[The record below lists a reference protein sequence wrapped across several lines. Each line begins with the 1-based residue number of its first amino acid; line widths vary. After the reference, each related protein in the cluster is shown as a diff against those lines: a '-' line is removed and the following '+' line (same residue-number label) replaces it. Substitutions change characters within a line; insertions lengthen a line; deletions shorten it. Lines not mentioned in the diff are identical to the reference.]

1 MTMVRPDPTEFE
13 GRRIL
18 VTAGTKG
25 AGKATVRRFLAGGAR
40 VVTAARAAPDG
51 LDGVEFV
58 QADLTTPEGCETL
71 ADAAMERL
79 GGIDVLVHVV
89 GGSSAP
95 SGGFAALTEEH
106 WRAEL
111 DLNLM
116 PAVRLDQLLI
126 PQMLERRSGAVV
138 HVSSI
143 QGRLPLP
150 ESTTAY
156 AAAKAALTTYS
167 KALSKEVGPKGV
179 RVNVV
184 SPGWIM
190 TEASG
195 RLLERIAEGSGGT
208 IEDARQIVLAGLGG
222 ISLGRPA
229 EPEEVAELI
238 AFLVSQR
245 ASAIHGGDFVID
257 GGTIPTV

>member
-1 MTMVRPDPTEFE
+1 MASGPDPSEFK
-13 GRRIL
+13 GQRVL

-25 AGKATVRRFLAGGAR
+25 TGRATVLRFLAGGAQ
-40 VVTAARAAPDG
+40 VITAARSRPDEPTG
-51 LDGVEFV
+51 AEFIK
-58 QADLTTPEGCETL
+58 ADLTTPEGAAAL
-71 ADAAMERL
+71 AEAALSRF
-79 GGIDVLVHVV
+79 GGIDALVHVV

-95 SGGFAALTEEH
+95 SGGFAALTEDH

-111 DLNLM
+111 DINLM
-116 PAVRLDQLLI
+116 PAVRLDRLLV
-126 PQMLERRSGAVV
+126 PQMIERGSGVIV
-138 HVSSI
+138 HLASI

-150 ESTTAY
+150 DSTTAY

-195 RLLERIAEGSGGT
+195 SLLERIAEGSGGT
-208 IEDARQIVLAGLGG
+208 IEDARQSVLASLGG
-222 ISLGRPA
+222 IPLGRPA
-229 EPEEVAELI
+229 DPQEVAELI
-238 AFLVSQR
+238 AFLASDR
-245 ASAIHGGDFVID
+245 ATAIHGGNFVID
-257 GGTIPTV
+257 GGTMPSI

>member
-1 MTMVRPDPTEFE
+1 MAGPDPTEFE
-13 GRRIL
+13 GRRVL
-18 VTAGTKG
+18 ATAGTKG
-25 AGKATVRRFLAGGAR
+25 AGRTTVQRFLAGGAR
-40 VVTAARAAPDG
+40 VITAARALPDSPG
-51 LDGVEFV
+51 AAEFV
-58 QADLTTPEGCETL
+58 QADLTTPDGCETL
-71 ADAAMERL
+71 AEAALSRL
-79 GGIDVLVHVV
+79 GGVDVLVHVV
-89 GGSSAP
+89 GGSSSPA
-95 SGGFAALTEEH
+95 GGFAALTDDH
-106 WRAEL
+106 WRAEI

-116 PAVRLDQLLI
+116 PAVRLDRLLVPHMI
-126 PQMLERRSGAVV
+126 ERGSGAVV

-167 KALSKEVGPKGV
+167 KALSKEIGPKGV

-190 TEASG
+190 TEASR
-195 RLLERIAEGSGGT
+195 RLLQRIAEGAGGT
-208 IEDARQIVLAGLGG
+208 IEDARQSVLAGLGG
-222 ISLGRPA
+222 IPLGRPA

-238 AFLVSQR
+238 AFLASDR

>member
-1 MTMVRPDPTEFE
+1 MTMARPDPTEFE
-13 GRRIL
+13 DRRIL

-25 AGKATVRRFLAGGAR
+25 AGRATVERFLAGGAR
-40 VVTAARAAPDG
+40 VITAARAAPDG
-51 LDGVEFV
+51 LEGVEFV
-58 QADLTTPEGCETL
+58 EADLTTLEGCDAL
-71 ADAAMERL
+71 AEAAMRRF

-95 SGGFAALTEEH
+95 AGGFSALSDDH

-116 PAVRLDQLLI
+116 PAVRLDRRLI
-126 PQMLERRSGAVV
+126 SQMLQRGSGAVV

-143 QGRLPLP
+143 QARLPLP
-150 ESTTAY
+150 DSTTAY

-195 RLLERIAEGSGGT
+195 RLLKRIAEGAGGT
-208 IEDARQIVLAGLGG
+208 IEEARQSVLAGLGG
-222 ISLGRPA
+222 IPLGRAA
-229 EPEEVAELI
+229 EPGEVAELI
-238 AFLVSQR
+238 AFLASDR
-245 ASAIHGGDFVID
+245 AASIHGGDFVID

>member
-1 MTMVRPDPTEFE
+1 MTMVRSDPAEFA

-25 AGKATVRRFLAGGAR
+25 AGRATVQRFLAGGAR
-40 VVTAARAAPDG
+40 VITAARAALDI
-51 LDGVEFV
+51 LDGAAFV

-71 ADAAMERL
+71 AEAAISRF
-79 GGIDVLVHVV
+79 GGIDALVHVV
-89 GGSSAP
+89 GGSSSPA
-95 SGGFAALTEEH
+95 GGFAALTEAH

-116 PAVRLDQLLI
+116 PAVRLDRLLI
-126 PQMLERRSGAVV
+126 PQMLERGSGAVV

-150 ESTTAY
+150 DSTTAY

-195 RLLERIAEGSGGT
+195 HLLERIAEGSGGT
-208 IEDARQIVLAGLGG
+208 IEDARQSVLAGLGG
-222 ISLGRPA
+222 IPLGRPA

-238 AFLVSQR
+238 AFLASDR

>member
-1 MTMVRPDPTEFE
+1 MTMAHPDPAEFE
-13 GRRIL
+13 GLRIL

-25 AGKATVRRFLAGGAR
+25 AGKATVQRFLAGGAR
-40 VVTAARAAPDG
+40 VITAARAAPEG

-58 QADLTTPEGCETL
+58 QADLTTPEGCEIL
-71 ADAAMERL
+71 AEAALRRF

-89 GGSSAP
+89 GGSSSPA
-95 SGGFAALTEEH
+95 GGFAALTDDH

-116 PAVRLDQLLI
+116 PAVRLDRRLI
-126 PQMLERRSGAVV
+126 PQMLERGSGAVV

-150 ESTTAY
+150 DSTTAY

-195 RLLERIAEGSGGT
+195 RLLERIAHGSGGT
-208 IEDARQIVLAGLGG
+208 IEEARQSVLAGLGG
-222 ISLGRPA
+222 IPLGRA
-229 EPEEVAELI
+229 AQPEEVAELI
-238 AFLVSQR
+238 AFLASDR
-245 ASAIHGGDFVID
+245 AGAIHGGDFVID